1 MQKNDHT
8 NYTESSDLIRYL
20 PEISYRRICTDVA
33 NWILR
38 LSAVSQI
45 TFWWRDERSTS
56 RSCGEAS
63 RQQLRRNLARSRARA
78 SVMAPPLWTS
88 LPRRGRA
95 VAAARGRSDGQ
106 HNCLQRTNHAVSQPT
121 PSIFLT
127 PPRRSSRCGRNKS
140 NSLRAN
146 EGKM

>member
-45 TFWWRDERSTS
+45 TF
-56 RSCGEAS
+56 
-63 RQQLRRNLARSRARA
+63 
-78 SVMAPPLWTS
+78 
-88 LPRRGRA
+88 
-95 VAAARGRSDGQ
+95 
-106 HNCLQRTNHAVSQPT
+106 
-121 PSIFLT
+121 
-127 PPRRSSRCGRNKS
+127 
-140 NSLRAN
+140 
-146 EGKM
+146 